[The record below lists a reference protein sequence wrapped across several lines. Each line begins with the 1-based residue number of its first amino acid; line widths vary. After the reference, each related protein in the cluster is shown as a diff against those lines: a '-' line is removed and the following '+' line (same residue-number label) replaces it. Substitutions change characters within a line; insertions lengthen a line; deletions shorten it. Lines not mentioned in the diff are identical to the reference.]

1 MDRKYRQRGYQESD
15 RRAESEP
22 ERPPRPELTEEE
34 KIQRRSMRK
43 ATNREANEVVRCHA
57 CGRNVADIGTIVTD
71 TACPHCAAA
80 LHCCRT
86 CKSFDSS
93 ARWQCRAEIVEAVG
107 DKAKA
112 NACAHFSPRLV
123 LDFTGRRNQG
133 NPGGQGGGTRGN
145 SNDPRSQFE
154 NLFRR

>member
-1 MDRKYRQRGYQESD
+1 MDRKYRQRGYMDSD
-15 RRAESEP
+15 RRDESGP

-43 ATNREANEVVRCHA
+43 ATTREANEVVRCHA
-57 CGRNVADIGTIVTD
+57 CGRNVDTMPIATD
-71 TACPHCAAA
+71 TVCPFCTAA

-93 ARWQCRAEIVEAVG
+93 ARWQCRADIAEVVS

-112 NACAHFSPRLV
+112 NTCGQFSPRLV
-123 LDFTGRRNQG
+123 LDVTGRRG
-133 NPGGQGGGTRGN
+133 PSGPSGAGSSSGGN
-145 SNDPRSQFE
+145 SNDPRTQFE